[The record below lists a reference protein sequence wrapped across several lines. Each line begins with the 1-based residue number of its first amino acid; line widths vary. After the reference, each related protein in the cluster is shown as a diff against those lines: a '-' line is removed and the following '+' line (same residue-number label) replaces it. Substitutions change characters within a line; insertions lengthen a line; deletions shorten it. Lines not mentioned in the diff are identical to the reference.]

1 MNSFRKLNNLV
12 GWAVFLVTAT
22 VYYLSAE
29 RTGSLWDCGE
39 FVSGA
44 YKMQVVHPPGAP
56 FFLLLG
62 KVATLIGQMFSKD
75 PSVIA
80 FSVNV
85 LSGICSAL
93 AAMFICWTT
102 VMLGKMAL
110 VGRDAE
116 PTTAESIALM
126 GAGVVSGLTTAFAT
140 SIWFSAVEG
149 EVYAMSTMFTTLT
162 LWCMMKWYYL
172 PDSPQTDRWM
182 MAAIYAAGVSTGV
195 HLLSLLTFPALA
207 LFYYFK
213 KNDKPTI
220 MGMALAGIAGVVS
233 IYLIQKLIITGIPA
247 LWGELEYLC
256 VNGIGLPFTIPSLI
270 LTLAILAG
278 FTYTGFQMAKGD
290 ASNKTVI
297 PFAVCMGLLSISAM
311 GWTIGGIFFGALLT
325 GLAVYFMHRRAV
337 QGSSIDL
344 QNIIMAFAVSVI
356 GFSTIGS
363 VLIRA
368 NANPPINMN
377 NPNDPM
383 RVIPYLNREQYGER
397 PLLYGPQFN
406 ARPVDQTSEDRY
418 GRVGDKYAVVDHK
431 TDYVFNDADKVLFPR
446 MGHYE
451 GDRLTWYKRW
461 MGLNAKEEVPSDRP
475 SSWDNTSF
483 FLRYQVGW
491 MYWRYF
497 MWNFVG
503 RQNAEQGFEPSN
515 KANGNWISGI
525 SFIDNMRLFDT
536 KNQPTWMKDEL
547 STNKYYF
554 LPFLF
559 GLFGLIWHYSRK
571 RYDMLGLMALF
582 IITGIGIIV
591 YTNEPPN
598 EPRERDYVIVGSI
611 FTFAIWVGMGVL
623 AAFDLFRDFKIS
635 PSIAAP
641 LAVGLV
647 VIAPILMGT
656 QNFDDHSRAK
666 HTGARDYA
674 SNFLESCDK
683 NALIFTYGDNDT
695 YPLWYAQEVE
705 GIRRDIRVVNLS
717 LIAVDWYID
726 NLRRKI
732 NESEA
737 IKMSL
742 KPESYRGFLRN
753 QLPVQPTN
761 DNEIAIQDLMKHL
774 GEEHPV
780 PAGNGV
786 TFESFAQ
793 SKKIYVPVDKQ
804 KMIASGI
811 ISAQDTGV
819 VDRMSFTLPG
829 NYVIK
834 DDLAVLDI
842 IANNANERPIYFA
855 VTCRPEKMQGL
866 DDYMQLEG
874 LALKLVPIKSKGERE
889 FSLIGSG
896 RVDNNRVYD
905 RVMNKFRWGNFDKEK
920 TFINRSYQPSV
931 QTTQFVILRAAL
943 DLARKGDKD
952 RAVKLLDKNFE
963 AFPNFNFP
971 YNAQTMYFIDAYVQ
985 AGAYDKAKKHID
997 ILAQNLFENLT
1008 FYNSLKEE
1016 DKRGTFQQDFMQ
1028 DLQTKERLLNMIE
1041 QMKDTAYKAE
1051 LDKKFAAFKIEQ
1063 MLPQMQ

>member
-1 MNSFRKLNNLV
+1 MNSFKKINNLV

-22 VYYLSAE
+22 VYYFSAE

-39 FVSGA
+39 FVAGA

-56 FFLLLG
+56 FFLMVG

-102 VMLGKMAL
+102 VMLGKIAL

-116 PTTAESIALM
+116 PSSSETIALM
-126 GAGVVSGLTTAFAT
+126 GAGIVSGLTTAFAT

-149 EVYAMSTMFTTLT
+149 EVYSMSTMFTTLT
-162 LWCMMKWYYL
+162 LWCMIKWYYL
-172 PDSPQTDRWM
+172 PNTPQADRWM
-182 MAAIYAAGVSTGV
+182 LAAVYAAGVSTGV

-213 KNDKPTI
+213 KTEKPTFG
-220 MGMALAGIAGVVS
+220 GMAIAGIVGILFISV
-233 IYLIQKLIITGIPA
+233 IQKLIITGIPA
-247 LWGELEYLC
+247 LWGNLEYAC
-256 VNGIGLPFTIPSLI
+256 VNWIGLPFTIPSLI
-270 LTLAILAG
+270 LTLAIIGGL
-278 FTYTGFQMAKGD
+278 TYWGLKVAHQRNNSTIQ
-290 ASNKTVI
+290 NIV
-297 PFAVCMGLLSISAM
+297 MGL
-311 GWTIGGIFFGALLT
+311 ALT
-325 GLAVYFMHRRAV
+325 
-337 QGSSIDL
+337 
-344 QNIIMAFAVSVI
+344 AVS
-356 GFSTIGS
+356 FSTIGT

-377 NPNDPM
+377 NPSDPM

-418 GRVGDKYAVVDHK
+418 GRVGDKYEVVDHK

-461 MGLNAKEEVPSDRP
+461 LEINPKDEVPSDRP
-475 SSWDNTSF
+475 TSWDNTSF

-503 RQNAEQGFEPSN
+503 RQNAEQGFEPQN

-525 SFIDNMRLFDT
+525 SFIDNMRLFDA
-536 KNQPTWMKDEL
+536 KNQPTWMKEEP

-554 LPFLF
+554 LPFIF

-571 RYDMLGLMALF
+571 RYDMLGLMSLF

-623 AAFDLFRDFKIS
+623 AAFDLFKDFKLA
-635 PSIAAP
+635 PSLAAP
-641 LAVGLV
+641 LAAGLV
-647 VIAPILMGT
+647 VIAPIIMGT

-674 SNFLESCDK
+674 NNFLESCDK
-683 NALIFTYGDNDT
+683 NAIIFTYGDNDT

-705 GIRRDIRVVNLS
+705 GIRRDVRVVNLS

-732 NESEA
+732 NESAA

-753 QLPVQPTN
+753 QLPVQ
-761 DNEIAIQDLMKHL
+761 DSGAEIAIQDLMKHL
-774 GEEHPV
+774 GEDHPV

-793 SKKIYVPVDKQ
+793 AKKIYVPVDKQ
-804 KMIASGI
+804 KMLANGI
-811 ISAQDTGV
+811 ITAQDTGV
-819 VDRMSFTLPG
+819 VDKMAFTLPG

-874 LALKLVPIKSKGERE
+874 LALRLVPVKTQGERQ

-896 RVDNNRVYD
+896 RVEDNKVYD

-985 AGAYDKAKKHID
+985 AGAYDKAKKHIQ

-1008 FYNSLKEE
+1008 FYNSLKQE
-1016 DKRGTFQQDFMQ
+1016 DKRGTFQNDFMQ
-1028 DLQTKERLLNMIE
+1028 DLQTKEQLIKLVE

-1051 LDKKFAAFKIEQ
+1051 LDKKFEAFKIETI
-1063 MLPQMQ
+1063 LPQMQ

>member
-1 MNSFRKLNNLV
+1 MNSFKKINNLV

-56 FFLLLG
+56 FFLMIG

-102 VMLGKMAL
+102 VMLGKIAL

-116 PTTAESIALM
+116 PSSAETIALM

-149 EVYAMSTMFTTLT
+149 EVYSMSTMFTTLT

-172 PDSPQTDRWM
+172 PNTPQADRWM
-182 MAAIYAAGVSTGV
+182 LAAVYAAGVSTGV

-213 KNDKPTI
+213 KTEKPTFG
-220 MGMALAGIAGVVS
+220 GMAIAGIVGILFISV
-233 IYLIQKLIITGIPA
+233 IQKLIITGIPA
-247 LWGELEYLC
+247 LWGNLEYMC
-256 VNGIGLPFTIPSLI
+256 VNWFGLPFTIPSLI
-270 LTLAILAG
+270 LTLAIIGGL
-278 FTYTGFQMAKGD
+278 TYWGLKVAHQRNNSTIQ
-290 ASNKTVI
+290 NIV
-297 PFAVCMGLLSISAM
+297 MGL
-311 GWTIGGIFFGALLT
+311 ALT
-325 GLAVYFMHRRAV
+325 
-337 QGSSIDL
+337 
-344 QNIIMAFAVSVI
+344 AVS
-356 GFSTIGS
+356 FSTIGT

-377 NPNDPM
+377 NPSDPL

-418 GRVGDKYAVVDHK
+418 GRVGDKYEVVDKK

-461 MGLNAKEEVPSDRP
+461 LEINPKDEVPSDRP

-515 KANGNWISGI
+515 KANGNWLSGI
-525 SFIDNMRLFDT
+525 SFIDNIRLFDG
-536 KNQPTWMKDEL
+536 KNAPTWMKGEL

-554 LPFLF
+554 LPFIF

-623 AAFDLFRDFKIS
+623 AAFDLFRDFKLA

-641 LAVGLV
+641 LAAGLV
-647 VIAPILMGT
+647 AIAPILMGT

-674 SNFLESCDK
+674 NNFLESCDK
-683 NALIFTYGDNDT
+683 NAIIFTYGDNDT

-705 GIRRDIRVVNLS
+705 GIRPDVRVVNLS

-732 NESEA
+732 NESPT

-742 KPESYRGFLRN
+742 KRESYRGFLRN
-753 QLPVQPTN
+753 QLPVQ
-761 DNEIAIQDLMKHL
+761 DSGNEITIQDLIKHL
-774 GEEHPV
+774 GEDHPV

-786 TFESFAQ
+786 TFESFAPA
-793 SKKIYVPVDKQ
+793 KKIFIPVDKQ
-804 KMIASGI
+804 LMLKNGI

-819 VDRMSFTLPG
+819 VDKMAFTLPG

-874 LALKLVPIKSKGERE
+874 LALRLVPVKSQGERQ

-896 RVDNNRVYD
+896 RVDNNKVYD

-943 DLARKGDKD
+943 DLAKKGDKD

-985 AGAYDKAKKHID
+985 AGAYENGKKHIK

-1008 FYNSLKEE
+1008 FYNSLKQE

-1028 DLQTKERLLNMIE
+1028 DLQTKEQLLNLVG

-1051 LDKKFAAFKIEQ
+1051 LDKMFEAFKVETI
-1063 MLPQMQ
+1063 LPQMQ

>member
-1 MNSFRKLNNLV
+1 MNSFKKLNNIV

-22 VYYLSAE
+22 VYYFSAE

-56 FFLLLG
+56 FFLMLG
-62 KVATLIGQMFSKD
+62 KVATLIGEMFSKD

-110 VGRDAE
+110 VGREQE
-116 PTTAESIALM
+116 PTTPETIALL
-126 GAGVVSGLTTAFAT
+126 GAGLVSGLTTAFAT

-172 PDSPQTDRWM
+172 PNTPQADRWM

-213 KNDKPTI
+213 KNEKPTI
-220 MGMALAGIAGVVS
+220 LGMALAGIAGVVS

-247 LWGELEYLC
+247 LWGELEYIC
-256 VNGIGLPFTIPSLI
+256 VNYISLPFTIPSLI
-270 LTLAILAG
+270 LTLGVISG
-278 FTYTGFQMAKGD
+278 FTYSGFQMAKGD
-290 ASNKTVI
+290 ASNKATI
-297 PFAVCMGLLSISAM
+297 PFAVCLGLLSISAM
-311 GWTIGGIFFGALLT
+311 GWTIGGIFFGLILT
-325 GLAVYFMHRRAV
+325 GLSVYFMHRRAV

-397 PLLYGPQFN
+397 PLLFGPQFN
-406 ARPVDQTSEDRY
+406 AKPVDQTSEDRY
-418 GRVGDKYAVVDHK
+418 GRVGDKYEVVDHK
-431 TDYVFNDADKVLFPR
+431 TDYVFNDEDKVLFPR

-451 GDRLTWYKRW
+451 GDRLTWYKDWLDIDRK
-461 MGLNAKEEVPSDRP
+461 AEVPSDRP
-475 SSWDNTSF
+475 TGGDNISF

-503 RQNAEQGFEPSN
+503 RQNAEQGFSPAN
-515 KANGNWISGI
+515 KANGNWISGV
-525 SFIDNMRLFDT
+525 SFIDNIRLYDY
-536 KNQPTWMKDEL
+536 KNAPKWMKEDL
-547 STNKYYF
+547 AYNKYFF
-554 LPFLF
+554 LPLLF

-571 RYDMLGLMALF
+571 RYDMVGLMALF

-598 EPRERDYVIVGSI
+598 EPRERDYVIVGSL

-623 AAFDLFRDFKIS
+623 ALFDLLRDLKVM
-635 PSIAAP
+635 PSLAAP
-641 LAVGLV
+641 LSAGLV
-647 VIAPILMGT
+647 VIAPIIMGV

-674 SNFLESCDK
+674 NNFLESCDK
-683 NALIFTYGDNDT
+683 NAIIFTYGDNDT

-732 NESEA
+732 NESDA

-742 KPESYRGFLRN
+742 KPESYRGFKRN
-753 QLPVQPTN
+753 QLPIDPKGTG
-761 DNEIAIQDLMKHL
+761 EISIQDLMKFL
-774 GEEHPV
+774 GEDHPM
-780 PAGNGV
+780 PASNSV
-786 TFESFAQ
+786 SFESYAP
-793 SKKIYVPVDKQ
+793 SKQIYVPIDRAKA
-804 KMIASGI
+804 IASGVV
-811 ISAQDTGV
+811 SSQDSV
-819 VDRMSFTLPG
+819 VDKMRFTLPG
-829 NYVIK
+829 NYIIK

-842 IANNANERPIYFA
+842 ISNNANDRPIYFA

-866 DDYMQLEG
+866 DDFMQLEG
-874 LALKLVPIKSKGERE
+874 LALRLIPVKTQGERQ

-896 RVDNNRVYD
+896 RVADDKVYD

-931 QTTQFVILRAAL
+931 QTTQFVILRTAL

-971 YNAQTMYFIDAYVQ
+971 YNAQTMYFIDGYVQ
-985 AGAYDKAKKHID
+985 AGAYDKAKKHIQ
-997 ILAQNLFENLT
+997 ILADNLFENLT
-1008 FYNSLKEE
+1008 FYNSLKQE
-1016 DKRGTFQQDFMQ
+1016 DKKGSFQNDFMQ
-1028 DLQTKERLLNMIE
+1028 DLQTKEQLLKLVE

-1051 LDKKFAAFKIEQ
+1051 LDKKFEAFKIETI
-1063 MLPQMQ
+1063 LPQMQ

>member
-1 MNSFRKLNNLV
+1 MNSFKKINNLV

-56 FFLLLG
+56 FFLMIG

-102 VMLGKMAL
+102 VMLGKIAL

-116 PTTAESIALM
+116 PSSAETIALM

-149 EVYAMSTMFTTLT
+149 EVYSMSTMFTTLT

-172 PDSPQTDRWM
+172 PNTPQADRWM
-182 MAAIYAAGVSTGV
+182 LAAVYAAGVSTGV

-213 KNDKPTI
+213 KTEKPTFG
-220 MGMALAGIAGVVS
+220 GMAIAGIVGILFISV
-233 IYLIQKLIITGIPA
+233 IQKLIITGIPA
-247 LWGELEYLC
+247 LWGNLEYMC
-256 VNGIGLPFTIPSLI
+256 VNWFGLPFTIPSLI
-270 LTLAILAG
+270 LTLAIIGGL
-278 FTYTGFQMAKGD
+278 TYWGLKVAHQRNNSTIQ
-290 ASNKTVI
+290 NIV
-297 PFAVCMGLLSISAM
+297 MGL
-311 GWTIGGIFFGALLT
+311 ALT
-325 GLAVYFMHRRAV
+325 
-337 QGSSIDL
+337 
-344 QNIIMAFAVSVI
+344 AVS
-356 GFSTIGS
+356 FSTIGT

-377 NPNDPM
+377 NPSDPL

-418 GRVGDKYAVVDHK
+418 GRVGDKYEVVDKK
-431 TDYVFNDADKVLFPR
+431 TDYVFNDADKVLLPR

-461 MGLNAKEEVPSDRP
+461 LEINPKDEVPSDRP

-515 KANGNWISGI
+515 KANGNWLSGI
-525 SFIDNMRLFDT
+525 SFIDNIRLFDG
-536 KNQPTWMKDEL
+536 KNAPTWMKGEL

-554 LPFLF
+554 LPFIF

-623 AAFDLFRDFKIS
+623 AAFDLFRDFKLA

-641 LAVGLV
+641 LAAGLV
-647 VIAPILMGT
+647 AIAPILMGT

-674 SNFLESCDK
+674 NNFLESCDK
-683 NALIFTYGDNDT
+683 NAIIFTYGDNDT

-705 GIRRDIRVVNLS
+705 GIRPDVRVVNLS

-732 NESEA
+732 NQSPT

-742 KPESYRGFLRN
+742 KRESYRGFLRN
-753 QLPVQPTN
+753 QLPVQ
-761 DNEIAIQDLMKHL
+761 DSGNEITIQDLIKHL
-774 GEEHPV
+774 GEDHPV

-786 TFESFAQ
+786 TFESFAPA
-793 SKKIYVPVDKQ
+793 KKIFIPVDKQ
-804 KMIASGI
+804 LMLKNGI

-819 VDRMSFTLPG
+819 VDKMAFTLPG

-874 LALKLVPIKSKGERE
+874 LALRLVPVKSQGERQ

-896 RVDNNRVYD
+896 RVDNNKVYD

-943 DLARKGDKD
+943 DLAKKGDKD

-963 AFPNFNFP
+963 AFPNMNFP

-985 AGAYDKAKKHID
+985 AGAYENGKKHIK

-1008 FYNSLKEE
+1008 FYNGLKQE

-1028 DLQTKERLLNMIE
+1028 DLQTKEQLLNLVG

-1051 LDKKFAAFKIEQ
+1051 LDKMFEAFKVETI
-1063 MLPQMQ
+1063 LPQMQ

>member
-1 MNSFRKLNNLV
+1 MNSFKKINNLV

-22 VYYLSAE
+22 VYYFSAE

-56 FFLLLG
+56 FFLMIG

-85 LSGICSAL
+85 LSGVCSAL

-102 VMLGKMAL
+102 VMLGKIAL

-116 PTTAESIALM
+116 PSSAETIALM

-149 EVYAMSTMFTTLT
+149 EVYSMSTMFTTLT
-162 LWCMMKWYYL
+162 LWCMIKWYYL
-172 PDSPQTDRWM
+172 PNTPQADRWM
-182 MAAIYAAGVSTGV
+182 IAAVYAAGVSTGV

-213 KNDKPTI
+213 KTEKPTFW
-220 MGMALAGIAGVVS
+220 GMALSGIVGILFISV
-233 IYLIQKLIITGIPA
+233 IQKLIITGIPA
-247 LWGELEYLC
+247 LWGNLEYAC
-256 VNGIGLPFTIPSLI
+256 VNWFGLPFTIPSLI
-270 LTLAILAG
+270 LTLAIISGL
-278 FTYTGFQMAKGD
+278 TYWGLKVAHQRNNSTIQ
-290 ASNKTVI
+290 NIV
-297 PFAVCMGLLSISAM
+297 MGL
-311 GWTIGGIFFGALLT
+311 ALT
-325 GLAVYFMHRRAV
+325 
-337 QGSSIDL
+337 
-344 QNIIMAFAVSVI
+344 AVS
-356 GFSTIGS
+356 FSTIGT

-377 NPNDPM
+377 NPSDPL

-418 GRVGDKYAVVDHK
+418 GRVGDKYEVVDKK

-461 MGLNAKEEVPSDRP
+461 LEINPKDEVPSDRP
-475 SSWDNTSF
+475 SSYDNTSF

-515 KANGNWISGI
+515 KANGNWLSGI

-536 KNQPTWMKDEL
+536 KNEPTWMKDEL

-554 LPFLF
+554 LPFIF

-571 RYDMLGLMALF
+571 RYDMLGLMSLF

-623 AAFDLFRDFKIS
+623 AAFDLFKDFKLA
-635 PSIAAP
+635 PSLAAP
-641 LAVGLV
+641 LAAGLV
-647 VIAPILMGT
+647 VIAPIIMGT

-674 SNFLESCDK
+674 NNFLESCDK
-683 NALIFTYGDNDT
+683 NAIIFTYGDNDT

-705 GIRRDIRVVNLS
+705 GIRTDVRVVNLS

-732 NESEA
+732 NQSDA

-742 KPESYRGFLRN
+742 NPASYRGFLRN
-753 QLPVQPTN
+753 QLPIQ
-761 DNEIAIQDLMKHL
+761 DSGAEIAIQDLMKHL
-774 GEEHPV
+774 GEDHPV

-793 SKKIYVPVDKQ
+793 AKKIYVPVDKQ
-804 KMIASGI
+804 LMLKNGI
-811 ISAQDTGV
+811 ITAQDTGV
-819 VDRMSFTLPG
+819 VDKMAFTLPG

-842 IANNANERPIYFA
+842 ISNNANERPIYFA

-874 LALKLVPIKSKGERE
+874 LALRLVPIKSQGERQ

-896 RVDNNRVYD
+896 RVEDNKVYD

-943 DLARKGDKD
+943 DLAKKGDKD

-985 AGAYDKAKKHID
+985 AGAYENSKKHVK

-1008 FYNSLKEE
+1008 FYNSLKQE

-1028 DLQTKERLLNMIE
+1028 DLQTKEQLIKLVE
-1041 QMKDTAYKAE
+1041 QMKDTAFKAE
-1051 LDKKFAAFKIEQ
+1051 LDKKFEAFKIETI
-1063 MLPQMQ
+1063 LPQMQ

>member
-1 MNSFRKLNNLV
+1 MNSFKKINNLV

-22 VYYLSAE
+22 VYYFSAE

-56 FFLLLG
+56 FFLMIG

-102 VMLGKMAL
+102 VMLGKIAL
-110 VGRDAE
+110 VGRDQE
-116 PTTAESIALM
+116 PSSSETIALM

-149 EVYAMSTMFTTLT
+149 EVYSMSTMFTTLT
-162 LWCMMKWYYL
+162 LWCMIKWYYL
-172 PDSPQTDRWM
+172 PNTPQADRWM
-182 MAAIYAAGVSTGV
+182 IAAVYAAGVSTGV

-213 KNDKPTI
+213 KTEKPTFG
-220 MGMALAGIAGVVS
+220 GMAIAGIVGILFISV
-233 IYLIQKLIITGIPA
+233 IQKLIITGIPA
-247 LWGELEYLC
+247 LWGNLEYAC
-256 VNGIGLPFTIPSLI
+256 VNWIGLPFTIPSLI
-270 LTLAILAG
+270 LTLAIIGGL
-278 FTYTGFQMAKGD
+278 TYWGLKVAHQRNNSTIQ
-290 ASNKTVI
+290 NIV
-297 PFAVCMGLLSISAM
+297 MGL
-311 GWTIGGIFFGALLT
+311 ALT
-325 GLAVYFMHRRAV
+325 
-337 QGSSIDL
+337 
-344 QNIIMAFAVSVI
+344 AVS
-356 GFSTIGS
+356 FSTIGT

-377 NPNDPM
+377 NPSDPM

-418 GRVGDKYAVVDHK
+418 GRVGDKYEVVDHK

-461 MGLNAKEEVPSDRP
+461 LEINPKDEVPSDRP
-475 SSWDNTSF
+475 TSWDNTSF

-503 RQNAEQGFEPSN
+503 RQNAEQGFEPQN

-525 SFIDNMRLFDT
+525 SFIDNMRLFDA
-536 KNQPTWMKDEL
+536 KNAPTWMKEEP

-554 LPFLF
+554 LPFIF

-623 AAFDLFRDFKIS
+623 AAFDLFKDFKLA
-635 PSIAAP
+635 PSLAAP
-641 LAVGLV
+641 LAAGLV
-647 VIAPILMGT
+647 VIAPIIMGV

-683 NALIFTYGDNDT
+683 NAIIFTYGDNDT

-705 GIRRDIRVVNLS
+705 GIRRDVRVVNLS

-732 NESEA
+732 NESPA

-753 QLPVQPTN
+753 QLPVQ
-761 DNEIAIQDLMKHL
+761 DSGAEIAIQDLMKHL

-793 SKKIYVPVDKQ
+793 AKKIYVPVDKQ
-804 KMIASGI
+804 KMLANGI
-811 ISAQDTGV
+811 ITAQDTGV
-819 VDRMSFTLPG
+819 VDKMAFTLPG

-874 LALKLVPIKSKGERE
+874 LALRLVPVKSQGERQ

-896 RVDNNRVYD
+896 RVDDNKVYD

-985 AGAYDKAKKHID
+985 AGAYENGKKHIK

-1008 FYNSLKEE
+1008 FYNSLKQE

-1028 DLQTKERLLNMIE
+1028 DLQTKEQLIKLVE

-1051 LDKKFAAFKIEQ
+1051 LDKKFEAFKIETI
-1063 MLPQMQ
+1063 LPQMQ

>member
-1 MNSFRKLNNLV
+1 MNSFKKINNLV

-22 VYYLSAE
+22 VYYFSAE

-56 FFLLLG
+56 FFLMIG

-102 VMLGKMAL
+102 VMLGKIAL

-116 PTTAESIALM
+116 PSSSETIALM

-149 EVYAMSTMFTTLT
+149 EVYSMSTMFTTLT
-162 LWCMMKWYYL
+162 LWCMIKWYYL
-172 PDSPQTDRWM
+172 PNTPQADRWM
-182 MAAIYAAGVSTGV
+182 IAAVYAAGVSTGV

-213 KNDKPTI
+213 KTEKPTFG
-220 MGMALAGIAGVVS
+220 GMAFAGIVGILFISV
-233 IYLIQKLIITGIPA
+233 IQKLIITGIPA
-247 LWGELEYLC
+247 LWGNLEYAC
-256 VNGIGLPFTIPSLI
+256 VNWIGLPFTIPSLI
-270 LTLAILAG
+270 LTIAIISGL
-278 FTYTGFQMAKGD
+278 TYW
-290 ASNKTVI
+290 
-297 PFAVCMGLLSISAM
+297 GLRVAHQRNNS
-311 GWTIGGIFFGALLT
+311 TIQNIVL
-325 GLAVYFMHRRAV
+325 GLA
-337 QGSSIDL
+337 L
-344 QNIIMAFAVSVI
+344 TAVS
-356 GFSTIGS
+356 FSTIGT

-377 NPNDPM
+377 NPSDPM

-418 GRVGDKYAVVDHK
+418 GRVGDKYEVVDHK

-461 MGLNAKEEVPSDRP
+461 LEINPKDEVPSDRP
-475 SSWDNTSF
+475 SSYDNTSF

-554 LPFLF
+554 LPFIF

-571 RYDMLGLMALF
+571 RYDMLGLMSLF

-623 AAFDLFRDFKIS
+623 AAFDLFKDFKLA
-635 PSIAAP
+635 PNLAAP
-641 LAVGLV
+641 LAAGLV

-674 SNFLESCDK
+674 NNFLESCDK
-683 NALIFTYGDNDT
+683 NAIIFTYGDNDT

-705 GIRRDIRVVNLS
+705 GIRRDVRVVNLS

-732 NESEA
+732 NESAA

-753 QLPVQPTN
+753 QLPVQ
-761 DNEIAIQDLMKHL
+761 DSGAEIAIQDLMKHL
-774 GEEHPV
+774 GEDHPV

-793 SKKIYVPVDKQ
+793 AKKIYVPVDKQ
-804 KMIASGI
+804 KMLANGI
-811 ISAQDTGV
+811 ITAQDTGV
-819 VDRMSFTLPG
+819 VDKMAFTLPG

-874 LALKLVPIKSKGERE
+874 LALRLVPVKSQGERQ

-896 RVDNNRVYD
+896 RVEDNKVYD

-943 DLARKGDKD
+943 DLAKKGDKD

-985 AGAYDKAKKHID
+985 AGAYENGKKHIK

-1008 FYNSLKEE
+1008 FYNSLKQE
-1016 DKRGTFQQDFMQ
+1016 DKRNTFQNDFMQ
-1028 DLQTKERLLNMIE
+1028 DLQTKEQLIKLVE

-1051 LDKKFAAFKIEQ
+1051 LDKKFEAFKIETI
-1063 MLPQMQ
+1063 LPQMQ

>member
-1 MNSFRKLNNLV
+1 MNSFKKINNLV

-22 VYYLSAE
+22 VYYFSAE

-39 FVSGA
+39 FVAGA

-56 FFLLLG
+56 FFLMVG

-80 FSVNV
+80 FSVNI
-85 LSGICSAL
+85 LSGLCSAL

-102 VMLGKMAL
+102 VMLGKIAL

-116 PTTAESIALM
+116 PSSSETIALM

-140 SIWFSAVEG
+140 SIWFSAIEG
-149 EVYAMSTMFTTLT
+149 EVYSMSTMFTTLT
-162 LWCMMKWYYL
+162 LWCMIKWYYL
-172 PDSPQTDRWM
+172 PNTPQADRWM
-182 MAAIYAAGVSTGV
+182 LAAVYAAGVSTGV

-213 KNDKPTI
+213 KTEKPTFG
-220 MGMALAGIAGVVS
+220 GMALAGIVGVLFISV
-233 IYLIQKLIITGIPA
+233 IQKLIITGIPA
-247 LWGELEYLC
+247 LWGNLEYMC
-256 VNGIGLPFTIPSLI
+256 VNWFGLPFTIPSLI
-270 LTLAILAG
+270 LTLAIIGGLTYWGLKLAHQR
-278 FTYTGFQMAKGD
+278 TNSTIQ
-290 ASNKTVI
+290 NIV
-297 PFAVCMGLLSISAM
+297 MGLAMTAIS
-311 GWTIGGIFFGALLT
+311 
-325 GLAVYFMHRRAV
+325 
-337 QGSSIDL
+337 
-344 QNIIMAFAVSVI
+344 
-356 GFSTIGS
+356 FSTIGT

-377 NPNDPM
+377 NPSDPM

-406 ARPVDQTSEDRY
+406 ARPVDQATEDRY
-418 GRVGDKYAVVDHK
+418 GRVGDKYEVVDHK

-461 MGLNAKEEVPSDRP
+461 LDINPKDEVPTDRP
-475 SSWDNTSF
+475 TSFDNMSF

-503 RQNAEQGFEPSN
+503 RQNAEQGFEPQN
-515 KANGNWISGI
+515 KANGNWLSGV
-525 SFIDNMRLFDT
+525 SFIDNMRLYDT
-536 KNQPTWMKDEL
+536 KNAPKWMKEEP

-554 LPFLF
+554 LPFIF

-571 RYDMLGLMALF
+571 RFDTLGLMALF

-591 YTNEPPN
+591 YTNQPPN

-623 AAFDLFRDFKIS
+623 AAFDLFKDFKLS
-635 PSIAAP
+635 PSLSAP
-641 LAVGLV
+641 LATALV
-647 VIAPILMGT
+647 VIAPIIMGV

-674 SNFLESCDK
+674 GNFLESCDK
-683 NALIFTYGDNDT
+683 NAIIFTYGDNDT

-705 GIRRDIRVVNLS
+705 GIRRDVRVVNLS

-732 NESEA
+732 NESPA

-753 QLPVQPTN
+753 QLPVQ
-761 DNEIAIQDLMKHL
+761 DSGNEIAIQDLMKHL
-774 GEEHPV
+774 GDDHPV

-793 SKKIYVPVDKQ
+793 AKKIYIPVDKQ
-804 KMIASGI
+804 KMLTNGI
-811 ISAQDTGV
+811 ITPQDTGV
-819 VDRMSFTLPG
+819 VDRMAFTLPG

-866 DDYMQLEG
+866 DDFMQLEG
-874 LALKLVPIKSKGERE
+874 LALRLLPIKSQGDRQ

-896 RVDNNRVYD
+896 RVENNKVYD

-943 DLARKGDKD
+943 DMAKKGDTV

-985 AGAYDKAKKHID
+985 AGAYESSKKHIN

-1008 FYNSLKEE
+1008 FYNSLKQE

-1028 DLQTKERLLNMIE
+1028 DLQTKEQLLKLVE
-1041 QMKDTAYKAE
+1041 QMKDTALKAE
-1051 LDKKFAAFKIEQ
+1051 LEKKFEAFKVEAI
-1063 MLPQMQ
+1063 LPQMQ

>member
-1 MNSFRKLNNLV
+1 MNSFRKINNLV

-56 FFLLLG
+56 FFLMIG

-102 VMLGKMAL
+102 VMLGKIAL

-116 PTTAESIALM
+116 PSSSETIALM

-149 EVYAMSTMFTTLT
+149 EVYSMSTMFTTLT
-162 LWCMMKWYYL
+162 LWCMIKWYYL
-172 PDSPQTDRWM
+172 PNTPQADRWM
-182 MAAIYAAGVSTGV
+182 IAAVYAAGVSTGV

-213 KNDKPTI
+213 KTEKPTFG
-220 MGMALAGIAGVVS
+220 GMAIAGIVGILFISV
-233 IYLIQKLIITGIPA
+233 IQKLIITGIPA
-247 LWGELEYLC
+247 LWGNLEYAC
-256 VNGIGLPFTIPSLI
+256 VNWIGLPFTIPSLI
-270 LTLAILAG
+270 LTIAIISGLTYWGLKLAH
-278 FTYTGFQMAKGD
+278 QRKN
-290 ASNKTVI
+290 S
-297 PFAVCMGLLSISAM
+297 
-311 GWTIGGIFFGALLT
+311 TIQNIVL
-325 GLAVYFMHRRAV
+325 GLA
-337 QGSSIDL
+337 L
-344 QNIIMAFAVSVI
+344 TAVS
-356 GFSTIGS
+356 FSTIGT

-377 NPNDPM
+377 NPSDPL

-418 GRVGDKYAVVDHK
+418 GRVGDKYEVVDHK

-461 MGLNAKEEVPSDRP
+461 LEINPKDEVPSDRP

-515 KANGNWISGI
+515 KANGNWLSGV
-525 SFIDNMRLFDT
+525 SFIDNMRLFDA
-536 KNQPTWMKDEL
+536 KNQPTWMKEEP

-554 LPFLF
+554 LPFIF

-623 AAFDLFRDFKIS
+623 AAFDLFKDFKLA
-635 PSIAAP
+635 PSLAAP
-641 LAVGLV
+641 LAAGLV
-647 VIAPILMGT
+647 VIAPIIMGV

-674 SNFLESCDK
+674 NNFLESCDK
-683 NALIFTYGDNDT
+683 NAIIFTYGDNDT

-705 GIRRDIRVVNLS
+705 GIRTDVRVVNLS

-732 NESEA
+732 NKSDA

-742 KPESYRGFLRN
+742 NPASYRGFLRN
-753 QLPVQPTN
+753 QLPVQ
-761 DNEIAIQDLMKHL
+761 DSGGEIAIQDLMKHL
-774 GEEHPV
+774 GEDHPV

-793 SKKIYVPVDKQ
+793 AKKIYVPVDKE
-804 KMIASGI
+804 KMLKNGI
-811 ISAQDTGV
+811 ITAQDTGV
-819 VDRMSFTLPG
+819 VDKMAFTLPG

-874 LALKLVPIKSKGERE
+874 LALRLVPVKSQGERQ

-896 RVDNNRVYD
+896 RVEDNKVYD

-943 DLARKGDKD
+943 DLAKKGDKD

-985 AGAYDKAKKHID
+985 AGAYENSKKHIK

-1008 FYNSLKEE
+1008 FYNSLKQE
-1016 DKRGTFQQDFMQ
+1016 DKRGTFQNDFMQ
-1028 DLQTKERLLNMIE
+1028 DLQTKEQLIKLVE

-1051 LDKKFAAFKIEQ
+1051 LDKKFEAFKIETI
-1063 MLPQMQ
+1063 LPQMQ

>member
-1 MNSFRKLNNLV
+1 V

-56 FFLLLG
+56 FFLMIG

-75 PSVIA
+75 PAVIA

-102 VMLGKMAL
+102 VMLGKIAL

-116 PTTAESIALM
+116 PSSSETIALM

-149 EVYAMSTMFTTLT
+149 EVYSMSTMFTTLT
-162 LWCMMKWYYL
+162 LWCMIKWYYL
-172 PDSPQTDRWM
+172 PNTPQADRWM
-182 MAAIYAAGVSTGV
+182 LAAVYAAGVSTGV

-213 KNDKPTI
+213 KTEKPTFG
-220 MGMALAGIAGVVS
+220 GMAIAGIVGILFISV
-233 IYLIQKLIITGIPA
+233 IQKLIITGIPA
-247 LWGELEYLC
+247 LWGNLEYIC
-256 VNGIGLPFTIPSLI
+256 VNWFSLPFTIPSLI
-270 LTLAILAG
+270 LTLAIIGGL
-278 FTYTGFQMAKGD
+278 TYWGLKVAHQRNNSTIQ
-290 ASNKTVI
+290 NIV
-297 PFAVCMGLLSISAM
+297 MGL
-311 GWTIGGIFFGALLT
+311 ALT
-325 GLAVYFMHRRAV
+325 
-337 QGSSIDL
+337 
-344 QNIIMAFAVSVI
+344 AVS
-356 GFSTIGS
+356 FSTIGT

-377 NPNDPM
+377 NPSDPL

-418 GRVGDKYAVVDHK
+418 GRVGDKYEVVDKK

-461 MGLNAKEEVPSDRP
+461 LEINPKDEVPSDRP
-475 SSWDNTSF
+475 TSWDNTSF

-515 KANGNWISGI
+515 KANGNWLSGV
-525 SFIDNMRLFDT
+525 SFIDNLRLFDT

-554 LPFLF
+554 LPFIF

-623 AAFDLFRDFKIS
+623 AAFDLFKDFKLA
-635 PSIAAP
+635 PSLAAP
-641 LAVGLV
+641 LAAGLV

-656 QNFDDHSRAK
+656 QNFNDHSRAK

-674 SNFLESCDK
+674 NNFLESCDK
-683 NALIFTYGDNDT
+683 NAIIFTYGDNDT

-705 GIRRDIRVVNLS
+705 NIRRDVRVVNLS

-732 NESEA
+732 NESPA

-742 KPESYRGFLRN
+742 NPASYRGFLRN
-753 QLPVQPTN
+753 QLPVQ
-761 DNEIAIQDLMKHL
+761 DSGAEIPIQDLMKHL
-774 GEEHPV
+774 GEDHPV

-793 SKKIYVPVDKQ
+793 AKKIYVAVDKE
-804 KMIASGI
+804 KMLKNGI
-811 ISAQDTGV
+811 ITAQDTGV
-819 VDRMSFTLPG
+819 VDKMTFTLPG

-874 LALKLVPIKSKGERE
+874 LALRLVPVKSQGERQ

-896 RVDNNRVYD
+896 RVENNKVYD

-943 DLARKGDKD
+943 DLAKKGDKD

-985 AGAYDKAKKHID
+985 AGAYENSKKHIK

-1008 FYNSLKEE
+1008 FYNSLKQE
-1016 DKRGTFQQDFMQ
+1016 DKRGTFQNDFMQ
-1028 DLQTKERLLNMIE
+1028 DLQTKEQLIKLVE

-1051 LDKKFAAFKIEQ
+1051 LDKKFEAFKIETI
-1063 MLPQMQ
+1063 LPQMQ